1 MTALNPGDKVG
12 LITPSSFLPN
22 PECIE
27 KGIDYLRSLGFE
39 VVRGR
44 HLYDS
49 FRYMGG
55 TPEQRAEDIMAFFKD
70 AEIKAIFSTAG
81 GSGSQKILPLLD
93 YDIIKANPKPV
104 LGFSDVT
111 ALQLGIYA
119 KTKNP
124 SYTGF
129 TLKYDFKTGSIDPLV
144 KTSLETLL
152 RDEKLTAQG
161 GKTVRGGSAEGIL
174 VGGCLS
180 MFRNLCGTAFYPD
193 ISNAV
198 LLIEDVSE
206 KTYKVDLMLQQLQQ
220 CPNFDK
226 IKGIVF
232 GQFADNIIAA
242 PEDGTV
248 DDTIFDFCK
257 NLNIPVIKDF
267 PYGHVPSRY
276 VLPIGRKCRLDADN
290 CRLEFS

>member
-1 MTALNPGDKVG
+1 MFKLKPGDKVG
-12 LITPSSFLPN
+12 LITPSSFLPS
-22 PECIE
+22 PECI
-27 KGIDYLRSLGFE
+27 KQGIAYLQSLGLE
-39 VVRGR
+39 VIKGR
-44 HLYDS
+44 YIYEKY
-49 FRYMGG
+49 RYMGG
-55 TPEQRAEDIMAFFKD
+55 TPEQRAEDIMNFFKIP
-70 AEIKAIFSTAG
+70 EIKAVFSTAG

-93 YDIIKANPKPV
+93 YEIIKANPKPV

-119 KTKNP
+119 QTRIP

-129 TLKYDFKTGSIDPLV
+129 TLKYDFKTGNIDPLV
-144 KTSLETLL
+144 KNSLETLL
-152 RDEKLTAQG
+152 KDEHLIAKG
-161 GKTVRGGSAEGIL
+161 GKTVRGGTTEGIL
-174 VGGCLS
+174 IGGCLS

-193 ISNAV
+193 VTNAI
-198 LLIEDVSE
+198 LLIEDVCE

-220 CPNFDK
+220 SPNFNK

-232 GQFADNIIAA
+232 GQFADNIIVA
-242 PEDGTV
+242 PEDGTI

-276 VLPIGRKCRLDADN
+276 VLPIGGKCLLDADN
-290 CRLEFS
+290 CRLEFI